1 MPKIAIHLDHPLVDG
16 EQVTFKAPC
25 ASADATG
32 LKIYTPTSYENET
45 EISAV
50 YTMKD
55 AAKETMQ
62 SKTGIFASGA
72 YVTVTLDTTNAIAY
86 VQNASASQIEADIT
100 ALDTGKAPKSH
111 ASSATTYGVGDAS
124 NYGHVKLANNLTTAS
139 GTTGTAL
146 NAYQGKVLNDSKAP
160 NDHSSTATTYGVA
173 TNGKFGHVQ
182 IVDNFNETS
191 FDSTR
196 PAALSAYRGAL
207 LNTNKLDKTGHNITS
222 RVVITDSNGTIT
234 PYLDGPTVSQL
245 YAMRDFDDSSTLK
258 TQLDGKAPTN
268 HQSTGTG
275 YGVGTSAAY
284 GHLKIANN
292 LTTDSFDANAPVA
305 LSAYQGKVLSDG
317 KAPTSHSSTASTYGL
332 GNQSAYGHVK
342 IIDALTSSAYAA
354 GEALSAYQ
362 GKVLNDAK
370 APNDHASTG
379 TTYGVGNKSYYGH
392 VKLIDALTSSAYAA
406 GEALSAYQGAVLK
419 GLIDALTSCS
429 ALSSGGNLN
438 NYTTA
443 GTHYYAANATTAAGI
458 TNSPVTNSGY
468 TLHVFP
474 HGASGCYQQAEDNS
488 GNVYARVLPNSGGT
502 WTAWKTLS

>member
-111 ASSATTYGVGDAS
+111 ASTATTYGVGTTS
-124 NYGHVKLANNLTTAS
+124 NYGHVKTINGLTKTAYAN
-139 GTTGTAL
+139 G
-146 NAYQGKVLNDSKAP
+146 
-160 NDHSSTATTYGVA
+160 
-173 TNGKFGHVQ
+173 
-182 IVDNFNETS
+182 E
-191 FDSTR
+191 
-196 PAALSAYRGAL
+196 ALSAYQGAVLKGMFDKISVPTAITRSANLNNYKTFGLYYADTSTAATLTNAPTTESSFL
-207 LNTNKLDKTGHNITS
+207 LW
-222 RVVITDSNGTIT
+222 V
-234 PYLDGPTVSQL
+234 
-245 YAMRDFDDSSTLK
+245 FDDGQTGTVQIARDNDWKFYSRGNGYSGGSFSSWEALATNSQITTLNNA
-258 TQLDGKAPTN
+258 KAPTN
-268 HQSTGTG
+268 HQSTGTS
-275 YGVGTSAAY
+275 YGIGTSVAY

-292 LTTDSFDANAPVA
+292 LSTPSFDPDAPVA
-305 LSAYQGKVLSDG
+305 LSAYQGKLLYDG
-317 KAPTSHSSTASTYGL
+317 KAPTNHKSADGTYGL
-332 GNQSAYGHVK
+332 GSGTEYGHVK
-342 IIDALTSSAYAA
+342 IINGLTSPEYTA

-443 GTHYYAANATTAAGI
+443 GRHYYAANATTAAGI

-474 HGASGCYQQAEDNS
+474 HGASGCYQQAEDNN
-488 GNVYARVLPNSGGT
+488 GNVYARVLASSTGS
-502 WTAWKTLS
+502 WTSWKTLS